1 MVSIYKFGDEEHIP
15 VERYFAEG
23 VKLLWG
29 KCMDKYSYL
38 CLSLLAA
45 DFKPAF
51 PLVRRSVKAF
61 FERRN
66 PKTGLIP
73 SPGVYGEMGLQ
84 SVSTGGIITGI
95 LEWFCG
101 DEEIV
106 MECKRFADAIWRYFR
121 SEEGG
126 LYYNVNVETGRPE
139 GVKGTLPNPNL
150 DNPGW
155 TYTSYYGFLSRS
167 YAKLYVCTEEDI
179 YRERCEYLVNF
190 VWDRRFRETDIPPNT
205 LSINGGFPGIE
216 GLTFKYPQTDSVMV
230 DTDCLYW
237 VNSVYDIYN
246 ILGDP
251 FYRDIA
257 LRATDGWLRC
267 GWRDEWDHFVTC
279 VYGDGSPGSGPFFER
294 IYGDSKYNVLRLMVN
309 AYRVT
314 GDQRYMNYY
323 DRFWECLKR
332 NSIGGLIPYIL
343 ERGRIPSPLEGPGTG
358 PSHPGNIN
366 GIDNTPSHFIGLLI
380 DAWEATEN
388 RKYLKDA
395 YNLTESIK
403 KNSKK
408 ILKTE
413 PQKIRGL
420 GHNLTRLSTTSKKL
434 VKTSINMKEKGWQ
447 LTINKNDKNLINTP
461 IKTKKAVI
469 YLEKGWYTFK
479 IEKKEKTREFKIY
492 LNRDMNLH
500 PRI

>member
-1 MVSIYKFGDEEHIP
+1 M
-15 VERYFAEG
+15 
-23 VKLLWG
+23 
-29 KCMDKYSYL
+29 L
-38 CLSLLAA
+38 CSSLLMA

-51 PLVRRSVKAF
+51 KAVRDGIKSF
-61 FERRN
+61 LNSRN
-66 PKTGLIP
+66 PKTGLIR
-73 SPGVYGEMGLQ
+73 SPGLYGEKGLQ
-84 SVSTGGIITGI
+84 RISTGGIIAGI
-95 LEWFCG
+95 LEWFGG
-101 DEEIV
+101 DKEIV
-106 MECKRFADAIWRYFR
+106 EGCKEFADAIWRYFK
-121 SEEGG
+121 SDEGG
-126 LYYNVNVETGRPE
+126 LYNAVNVETGKPGGIATISNPE
-139 GVKGTLPNPNL
+139 TGNPN
-150 DNPGW
+150 W
-155 TYTSYYGFLSRS
+155 TYTDYYVSLARS
-167 YAKLYVCTEEDI
+167 YARLYLVTEDDI
-179 YRERCEYLVNF
+179 YYDRCEYLINF
-190 VWDRRFRETDIPPNT
+190 IWERRFKETDIVPNT
-205 LSINGGFPGIE
+205 ISINGGFPGIE

-434 VKTSINMKEKGWQ
+434 VKVMVNVGEGGWR
-447 LTINKNDKNLINTP
+447 IKVGRDGDSLIERSVGTR
-461 IKTKKAVI
+461 KAVL
-469 YLEKGWYTFK
+469 YLDKGWYTFK
-479 IEKKEKTREFKIY
+479 IESMGRSRDFRVYINSNMNMY
-492 LNRDMNLH
+492 LKV
-500 PRI
+500 